1 VDFWPAV
8 LPLPVIGHEFVIV
21 ALEHEVAWE
30 SEGGVACHAHLHFAV
45 YIEATYN
52 TPVAVRKGV
61 RVSFGILP
69 VSNTTKCYHPFSDSG
84 EMARGVGHAGYALPV
99 RRDTRIALV

>member
-1 VDFWPAV
+1 M
-8 LPLPVIGHEFVIV
+8 IGHEFVVV

-30 SEGGVACHAHLHFAV
+30 SEGGVACRAHLHFAV

-52 TPVAVRKGV
+52 SAVAVRMGV

-69 VSNTTKCYHPFSDSG
+69 VSNATKCYHPFFDHNSG

-99 RRDTRIALV
+99 RPDTRVALV